1 MMNGYSS
8 GMWGMWLFALL
19 ALAGLVI
26 LVIVIV
32 RIATG
37 GFKEAEGSSTPRQ
50 ILDKRYAK
58 GDLSTQEYRERL
70 AELGEDT

>member
-1 MMNGYSS
+1 
-8 GMWGMWLFALL
+8 MWMFGLL

-37 GFKEAEGSSTPRQ
+37 GFKGAEERSTSRQ
-50 ILDKRYAK
+50 ILDRRYAK
-58 GDLSTQEYRERL
+58 GDLTTQEYRERL
-70 AELGEDT
+70 AKLGENT